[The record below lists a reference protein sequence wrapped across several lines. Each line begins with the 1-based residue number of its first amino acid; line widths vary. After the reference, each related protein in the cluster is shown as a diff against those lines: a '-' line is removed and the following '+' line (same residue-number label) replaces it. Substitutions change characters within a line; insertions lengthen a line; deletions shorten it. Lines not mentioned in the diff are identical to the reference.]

1 MSGAGGGAVEAVTA
15 AGSTAESL
23 PALLARGKEGY
34 LILIIIRVGV
44 GHRG

>member
-1 MSGAGGGAVEAVTA
+1 MGRAGGGAVEALTA

-23 PALLARGKEGY
+23 PALHAQGKGEY
-34 LILIIIRVGV
+34 LILIIIMVGV